1 MVWSPGEQ
9 VLVLYLQDANLP
21 GFLIIAV
28 FAGLDLS
35 LEVAESVSEKLF
47 IQLVVVS
54 LLTHDQQLILL
65 TGDLLRLANADRNVR
80 FSWCKPS
87 YPSSGQNVHSTNKH
101 PLLPPVSSDSR
112 DFGPAQ
118 S

>member
-9 VLVLYLQDANLP
+9 LLVLYLQDSNLP

-54 LLTHDQQLILL
+54 LLTHDQQLLLL
-65 TGDLLRLANADRNVR
+65 TGDLVRLANADRNVR
-80 FSWCKPS
+80 FSWCGLNVISFIIRAKRALKKQTPT
-87 YPSSGQNVHSTNKH
+87 SSSS
-101 PLLPPVSSDSR
+101 LLR
-112 DFGPAQ
+112 FT
-118 S
+118 